1 MNGFEIK
8 NIELE
13 EDLITVV
20 AGLEDDID
28 LDKSY
33 FGPKIADFLEGETGL
48 LKAYHMIYE
57 DSNEDFEFMFSLQG
71 HRVKTFYEKNE
82 NIIVECDTDGIKNR
96 VNLLFKGFFNAL
108 WSSAM
113 YEPPE
118 DEEDEEI
125 QT

>member
-1 MNGFEIK
+1 MNGFVTK

-13 EDLITVV
+13 EDLISVMV
-20 AGLEDDID
+20 GLRDDID
-28 LDKSY
+28 Y
-33 FGPKIADFLEGETGL
+33 FGPKIAEFLEGETGL

-57 DSNEDFEFMFSLQG
+57 DSNEDFEFLFSLQG
-71 HRVKTFYEKNE
+71 HRVKSFYEKNE
-82 NIIVECDTDGIKNR
+82 KAIIECNTDEIHNK
-96 VNLLFKGFFNAL
+96 VNLLSKGCFNAL

-118 DEEDEEI
+118 DDEDEEV